1 MDSQAFMSLQMVSRL
16 RQLRSD
22 GFIVANFSATGPQLL
37 DALVKK
43 CKELEVSKAEVEAE
57 LAALKAAKEPVR
69 EIAATNKPSIS
80 VQAPDTFTL

>member
-1 MDSQAFMSLQMVSRL
+1 MVSRL

-69 EIAATNKPSIS
+69 EVAATNKPSIS